1 MRLLN
6 KSHKLQSEIEAQ
18 ERAKKRTFYQE
29 EIATFHTQS
38 YHSPPKLQII
48 ANYLVRLAKVS

>member
-38 YHSPPKLQII
+38 YHSPPQAADNRQLSGSASQG
-48 ANYLVRLAKVS
+48 

>member
-29 EIATFHTQS
+29 EIATFIHNLITAPQAADNRQLS
-38 YHSPPKLQII
+38 GSASQG
-48 ANYLVRLAKVS
+48 